1 MKRMLTTAVLL
12 ILALGLAAA
21 APTALRLPPKIGD
34 AALAGLLADKD
45 SKVLLLDVRTA
56 QEYAEGHIPGA
67 VLLPY
72 DELEAKF
79 KEPDKGRPIV
89 VYCRTGRRSAIAKEA
104 LGGLGY
110 TNVSDFGGYMNWK
123 RGLAKD

>member
-1 MKRMLTTAVLL
+1 MKRMLMTAVLL
-12 ILALGLAAA
+12 VLALGLATA
-21 APTALRLPPKIGD
+21 APTAVRLPPKIGET
-34 AALAGLLADKD
+34 ALAGLLADKD

-72 DELEAKF
+72 DELAAKL

-89 VYCRTGRRSAIAKEA
+89 VYCRSGRRSAIAKEA
-104 LGGLGY
+104 LEGLGY
-110 TNVSDFGGYMNWK
+110 TNVSDFGGYPNWT
-123 RGLAKD
+123 RGLVKN